1 MAIKG
6 KARWLLDNTSSLLW
20 SALSLF
26 FALFLFLSTTP
37 HTHFFLACFIPC
49 TTVHFCAVSLSP
61 EGQWVCSCC
70 FYSQSYGWVCT
81 WRRTTTLWCGHMCY
95 SCIAQPSVA
104 LVLAGLAS
112 IYPGPSWLHCDPLTT
127 AALKWHLAMCSGS
140 HMRVSEGRRWWFDLQ
155 NKKTKTFLF
164 KCFLDLTVCSNE
176 YCSLS
181 WKIFF
186 NFHVEKYKCVSHSL
200 PEFLSYSFLQ

>member
-1 MAIKG
+1 MV
-6 KARWLLDNTSSLLW
+6 SSF
-20 SALSLF
+20 SF
-26 FALFLFLSTTP
+26 FTLFLSPTTP
-37 HTHFFLACFIPC
+37 HTQFFLACFIPC
-49 TTVHFCAVSLSP
+49 TTVHFSAVSLSP

-81 WRRTTTLWCGHMCY
+81 WRRNTTLWCGHMCY

-127 AALKWHLAMCSGS
+127 AALKWRLAKRSGS

-155 NKKTKTFLF
+155 NKKKTTNKKTFF
-164 KCFLDLTVCSNE
+164 SNVFWMSQSVVTINIITKNTNVSTSQ
-176 YCSLS
+176 YL
-181 WKIFF
+181 IFF
-186 NFHVEKYKCVSHSL
+186 YINFYNNNIMAKLMCTSMATISL
-200 PEFLSYSFLQ
+200 CFH